1 METCVL
7 CKGELVAGT
16 TRHVVAF
23 GDERV
28 SVEVPAQVCRGCDE
42 SFVEGSD
49 IERAELTVAAAIIAS
64 GQRNGPR
71 FRFLRKAIGT
81 SAKDLAAMFDVA
93 PETIS
98 RWERGEREVDGLAWV
113 ALAGLVRERIAGR
126 DDVKKILEAMRK
138 PTPLPSLLALEVSSR
153 RVAT

>member
-1 METCVL
+1 MGSCVL
-7 CKGELVAGT
+7 CSGELVAGT

-23 GDERV
+23 GDEEV
-28 SVEVPAQVCRGCDE
+28 SVEVPAQVCRSCDE
-42 SFVEGSD
+42 PFVESSD
-49 IERAELTVAAAIIAS
+49 VERAELTVAAAIIAS
-64 GQRNGPR
+64 GHRNGPR

-81 SAKDLAAMFDVA
+81 SAKELAAMFDVA

-126 DDVKKILEAMRK
+126 DDAKKILEAMRK
-138 PTPLPSLLALEVSSR
+138 PTPLPSHLALASEGAR
-153 RVAT
+153 